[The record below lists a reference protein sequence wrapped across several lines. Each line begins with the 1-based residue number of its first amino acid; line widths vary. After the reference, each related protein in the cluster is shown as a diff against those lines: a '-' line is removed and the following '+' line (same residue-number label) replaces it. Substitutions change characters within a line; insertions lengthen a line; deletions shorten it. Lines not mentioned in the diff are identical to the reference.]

1 MQVPFFWPQPPQAP
15 RPGGH
20 LPGRRRLHGSA
31 ARLGPPLMPAGWH
44 GMRARPSASA
54 CQRRPGRFVPRA
66 LQPSASGRARHPA
79 RRGPVWHAPRPAA
92 PGLVSSAAQALRRAC
107 RRRHPLSR
115 PCQPER
121 RPCLS
126 GTPDRPSSPPAP
138 CPARH
143 AGAPPARMLKLQRLA
158 GLGWPLRA
166 LPFSPGRSLALA
178 PAPALTRSASLAK
191 SATSGASPCPAA
203 RQPRRRPGWH
213 GLAFSSGLQ
222 PCGAPCWPCPAPLR
236 QPGLR
241 CRLPAAPAPC
251 RGHGHPPARRRPG

>member
-1 MQVPFFWPQPPQAP
+1 MQVPFFWPQRPQAP

-20 LPGRRRLHGSA
+20 LPGRRRLHSSA
-31 ARLGPPLMPAGWH
+31 ARLGPPRMPAGWH

-54 CQRRPGRFVPRA
+54 FQRRLRQICPPCLAAFCQRPRA
-66 LQPSASGRARHPA
+66 PSSATRTRLA
-79 RRGPVWHAPRPAA
+79 RPAP
-92 PGLVSSAAQALRRAC
+92 PGFVSRAAQALRRAC
-107 RRRHPLSR
+107 RNRHPLPL

-138 CPARH
+138 CPAGTR
-143 AGAPPARMLKLQRLA
+143 APPPARMLKRQRLA

-166 LPFSPGRSLALA
+166 LPSSPGRSLALA
-178 PAPALTRSASLAK
+178 PAPALARSARPAK

-203 RQPRRRPGWH
+203 RQPCRRPGWH

-222 PCGAPCWPCPAPLR
+222 PCGAPCWPCPAPRR
-236 QPGLR
+236 QPGLL
-241 CRLPAAPAPC
+241 CRLPAAPVPC
-251 RGHGHPPARRRPG
+251 RGHGHPPARHRPG

>member
-1 MQVPFFWPQPPQAP
+1 
-15 RPGGH
+15 
-20 LPGRRRLHGSA
+20 
-31 ARLGPPLMPAGWH
+31 MPAGWH

-191 SATSGASPCPAA
+191 SATSGASPCPA
-203 RQPRRRPGWH
+203 RTPG
-213 GLAFSSGLQ
+213 LKLNDN
-222 PCGAPCWPCPAPLR
+222 APLALAQR
-236 QPGLR
+236 KHHDIAASQAALAVGDNLVAPPQIHDQAKDKGMVESFRFLASPGPLTFR
-241 CRLPAAPAPC
+241 FTCIGSIGVAAPLSDLS
-251 RGHGHPPARRRPG
+251 